1 MAKEVSQEKED
12 AQELPV
18 YSGPPLETLRKNLA
32 ALVTEGLV
40 ADNVAEKGDELLKLD
55 IVTSRLQL
63 SKKTDEDEDD
73 GEDERDEAYLE
84 ALTEVLRDA
93 VKEGRV
99 FFKKHRR
106 LLRIVLPLHPDLVGK
121 PIEVRRTEAGKK
133 MINGK
138 EIKPGTIRTYHEPRA
153 LDELARVLLEMEAKH
168 RGESPTDSS
177 S

>member
-1 MAKEVSQEKED
+1 MAKEVSQRDEA
-12 AQELPV
+12 AQELPA
-18 YSGPPLETLRKNLA
+18 YSGPLLETLRKNLA
-32 ALVTEGLV
+32 ELVTGGLV
-40 ADNVAEKGDELLKLD
+40 PDNVAEKGGDLLKLK
-55 IVTSRLQL
+55 IVTSRLRL
-63 SKKTDEDEDD
+63 SEEADEDEGE
-73 GEDERDEAYLE
+73 GEDERDKACLE

-106 LLRIVLPLHPDLVGK
+106 LLRIVLPLHADLVGK
-121 PIEVRRTEAGKK
+121 PIEMRRTEAGKK

-153 LDELARVLLEMEAKH
+153 LDELARVLLEMEAEH

-177 S
+177 P

>member
-1 MAKEVSQEKED
+1 MAKEISQEKED
-12 AQELPV
+12 ATHLPA

-32 ALVTEGLV
+32 ELVTGGLV
-40 ADNVAEKGDELLKLD
+40 ADNVAEKGGELLKLE
-55 IVTSRLQL
+55 IVTSRLRP
-63 SKKTDEDEDD
+63 SEKTDDEE
-73 GEDERDEAYLE
+73 GEDERDEACLE

-106 LLRIVLPLHPDLVGK
+106 LLRIVLPLHSDLIGE

-153 LDELARVLLEMEAKH
+153 LDELARVLLEMEAEC
-168 RGESPTDSS
+168 RGESPTDLIV
-177 S
+177 